1 MIAHS
6 DPSAKNPDKN
16 KEFDKITCIED
27 IENINR
33 KVIAIADKLGKPVV
47 ATCDVHFID
56 PEDAKYR
63 AILMAAQALPT
74 PISRLRCTSER
85 PRKCSMSFHIS
96 ARKPRTK

>member
-1 MIAHS
+1 MEIASFYDYLEIQPVGNNRFMIDAHS

-47 ATCDVHFID
+47 ATCDV
-56 PEDAKYR
+56 
-63 AILMAAQALPT
+63 
-74 PISRLRCTSER
+74 TS
-85 PRKCSMSFHIS
+85 
-96 ARKPRTK
+96 